1 MYIAQGLRHR
11 PAHRRAAGQLWEK
24 GGGAW
29 DASCTMENPEA
40 RICCGPHDCGPLR
53 IYDGTAEEIST
64 GGWQVTIPPGTHPLV
79 PGGATRVFR
88 AGGRG
93 TYPSQRLAAHAGA
106 SRGALRWNGRAQ

>member
-64 GGWQVTIPPGTHPLV
+64 GGWQVTIPPGTHPRSEEQTSELQSLMRISYAV
-79 PGGATRVFR
+79 CCLKKKTEMHKQPHT
-88 AGGRG
+88 
-93 TYPSQRLAAHAGA
+93 
-106 SRGALRWNGRAQ
+106 